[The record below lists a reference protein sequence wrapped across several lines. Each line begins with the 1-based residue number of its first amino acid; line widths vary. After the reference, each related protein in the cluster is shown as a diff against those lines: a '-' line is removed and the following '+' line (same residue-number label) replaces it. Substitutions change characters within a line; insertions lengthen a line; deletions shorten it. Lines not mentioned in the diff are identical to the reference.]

1 MQEELEGGG
10 ILVGYD
16 ADLVVGEVKIL
27 KIVGGGSD
35 DKPKVHQALC
45 IQLVL
50 SQTKLFQLDD
60 LALLAV
66 IPNGLHKG
74 SRNFV
79 ESITP

>member
-1 MQEELEGGG
+1 MQEEL
-10 ILVGYD
+10 
-16 ADLVVGEVKIL
+16 VVGDVKIL

-35 DKPKVHQALC
+35 DKPKVHQGLC